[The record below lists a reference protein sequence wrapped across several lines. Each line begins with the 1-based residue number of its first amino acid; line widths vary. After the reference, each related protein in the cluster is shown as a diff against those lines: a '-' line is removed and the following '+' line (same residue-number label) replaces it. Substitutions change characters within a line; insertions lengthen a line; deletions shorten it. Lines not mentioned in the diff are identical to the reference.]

1 MPDPTDSESTELIA
15 VDRDEDRGLVAIR
28 DTSFL
33 RSIAEIAEILSAPAD
48 PDDLDVKPDGS
59 VYLSHCHVRAR
70 LDKAFGPPPN
80 GWKFLRKGDW
90 SMRTTTDKYGK
101 ETTTVVGEFGL
112 WIREPN
118 GHWDLRAEA
127 CGEGD
132 YQSSNANAGYT
143 DATEAAKSQALTRAC
158 KDLGIGRECWDR
170 HFTDRWRAAH
180 CIQVRTKRWDGQLDT
195 NKDGSPKLSW
205 KRRDSTLHNEW
216 EPQQPPQRGADRADA
231 PRADYVAPPPV
242 ARPQQPLTA
251 IDDPYTLPANAGD
264 LAGKVAQ
271 GIVDR
276 VAVAGDRFGVVILDA
291 SAKET
296 IYGTG
301 SRLLAEWALA
311 HVAPPP
317 PGRAITVE
325 VFHTVE
331 DRAGKRI
338 FHLHGI
344 RRVET
349 REPGDDTE
357 TLEAEETE

>member
-132 YQSSNANAGYT
+132 YVSSNANAGYT

-170 HFTDRWRAAH
+170 RFTDRWRAAN
-180 CIQVRTKRWDGQLDT
+180 CIQARTKRWDGQLDT
-195 NKDGSPKLSW
+195 NKDGTPKLSW
-205 KRRDSTLHNEW
+205 RRKDAALHNEW
-216 EPQQPPQRGADRADA
+216 LDPQQRGAA
-231 PRADYVAPPPV
+231 PSEPPRPSHAAPPPV
-242 ARPQQPLTA
+242 ARPQQPLTV
-251 IDDPYTLPANAGD
+251 IEDPSSLPASAGD
-264 LAGKVAQ
+264 MAGTVAR

-276 VAVAGDRFGVVILDA
+276 VAVAGDRFGVVLLDA

-296 IYGTG
+296 IFGTG

-317 PGRAITVE
+317 PKSAIAVE
-325 VFHTVE
+325 VFHTIE

-338 FHLHGI
+338 FHLQGI
-344 RRVET
+344 RRVES
-349 REPGDDTE
+349 REPEGE
-357 TLEAEETE
+357 PLEGEVE